1 MGRQNGPGHASVIN
15 SHWAYRTRLYR
26 IKCCSAEVTNS
37 QQCREPR
44 ALFVY
49 ILALLCVQWLKR
61 KWYDNV
67 MSEMSDKCYC
77 RNTTSWREGSGTL
90 IFMTFLNSVVN
101 LSHSDSAWS
110 WKHRLNGSNASGVFT
125 YLLVCV
131 CESALWETGLCFCW
145 DGTPRGAIF
154 AIYATN
160 LHSVMFVFS
169 LTRHGDWR
177 TGKTGLRASA
187 RLTFLSVFFR
197 HQNMFAADSKAKP
210 ERPESFFHGGDK
222 CRLSDVTITA
232 FTFPF
237 SLSASASV
245 VIFRVIDGSMM

>member
-131 CESALWETGLCFCW
+131 WKCPVRDWSVFLLGWNSSWRHFCYL
-145 DGTPRGAIF
+145 RNELAFRHVCVF
-154 AIYATN
+154 ADKA
-160 LHSVMFVFS
+160 
-169 LTRHGDWR
+169 W
-177 TGKTGLRASA
+177 
-187 RLTFLSVFFR
+187 RLTHRKNRSTCLRS
-197 HQNMFAADSKAKP
+197 
-210 ERPESFFHGGDK
+210 
-222 CRLSDVTITA
+222 TY
-232 FTFPF
+232 FPQC
-237 SLSASASV
+237 LL
-245 VIFRVIDGSMM
+245 